1 MPDWLRRS
9 PREEPTVEV
18 GGTVLPVAIRRL
30 RTARRMTL
38 RLAPDGREARLS
50 IPHWARTA
58 EALAFARS
66 RADWLAAQLAN
77 LPAPRQLGPGGAL
90 PYRGELLNIEHSPK
104 ARRTPE
110 RLEGAVL
117 LGGPEESVA
126 LRLQR
131 WLQAEARVLLADDLA
146 HYCDKAALP
155 VPPLSL
161 SGAQRRWGSCSA
173 RGEIRINWRLI
184 MAPDLVRRSVVAHE
198 VTHLLHFDH
207 SPRFKATLDGLFE
220 GEVAEADRWL
230 KREGR
235 SLYTWFAA

>member
-1 MPDWLRRS
+1 MPDWLRRLG
-9 PREEPTVEV
+9 REEPTVEV
-18 GGTVLPVAIRRL
+18 DGTMLPVAIRRL

-77 LPAPRQLGPGGAL
+77 LPAPRPLIPGGVLPFRGAL
-90 PYRGELLNIEHSPK
+90 LRIEHDAA
-104 ARRTPE
+104 ARRRPE
-110 RLEGAVL
+110 LTAEAIR
-117 LGGPEESVA
+117 LGGPAESLV

-131 WLQAEARVLLADDLA
+131 WLQAEARMVLSEDLG
-146 HYCDKAALP
+146 HYCGKIAVA
-155 VPPLSL
+155 VPPLGL
-161 SGAQRRWGSCSA
+161 SSAQRRWGSCSA

-207 SPRFKATLDGLFE
+207 SPRFRSALSDLFE
-220 GEVAEADRWL
+220 GDIAEADRWL

-235 SLYTWFAA
+235 GLYTWF

>member
-1 MPDWLRRS
+1 MLDWLRRS
-9 PREEPTVEV
+9 GSEEPSIEV

-66 RADWLAAQLAN
+66 RTDWLAAQLSN
-77 LPAPRQLGPGGAL
+77 LPAVRPLEPGGLL
-90 PYRGELLNIEHSPK
+90 PYRGEQLRIEHHPG
-104 ARRTPE
+104 ARRRPE
-110 RLEGAVL
+110 LTAEAIT
-117 LGGPEESVA
+117 LGGPEESLA

-131 WLQAEARVLLADDLA
+131 WLQAEARTFLLDDLV
-146 HYCDKAALP
+146 HYCGKASLP
-155 VPPLSL
+155 VPSLGLS
-161 SGAQRRWGSCSA
+161 SAQRRWGSCSA
-173 RGEIRINWRLI
+173 KGIIRINWRLI
-184 MAPDLVRRSVVAHE
+184 MAPDMVRRSVVAHE

-207 SPRFKATLDGLFE
+207 SPRFHAALDALFE
-220 GEVAEADRWL
+220 GDIAEADRWL

-235 SLYTWFAA
+235 GLYTLL